1 AQGGGENRVE
11 AGSRDYGHFA
21 FPGNGFDQLT
31 INGDEVKEPLEIVLV
46 EDDPSF
52 LRVMEFSLK
61 KEGFAVTS
69 FPDGEQALPYLLN
82 NKASLFITDL
92 AMPKVGGIE
101 LLRRLSGQG
110 SKATPVVIT
119 AYGTVETAVEAM
131 KLGAFDYLTKPFS
144 PEELVL
150 VVRQALKMRSL
161 VSENQRLKE
170 QLAEKF
176 RPENFV
182 GSSPAMEQVFAW
194 IAKAAG
200 STANALITGESGT
213 GKELVARALHFHSPR
228 ASGAF
233 VAINCAAIPAN
244 LLEAE
249 LFGYVRG
256 AFTGAIRDREGKFEE
271 ADGGTLFL
279 DEVAELTPEMQAKL
293 LRVLEDKKVSRL
305 GGKGEVVVD
314 FRLVAST
321 NKKLESLIAEK
332 TFREDLYYRLNV
344 LAIEMPPLRERRED
358 IPLLISHFFKKF
370 GAPELRLTPE
380 AMGLLRAYP
389 FPGNVRELENVCEQA
404 VVLRRSEVI
413 EPADL
418 PEKVR
423 GWLPEKPKLY
433 FDPPEEGLN
442 LEELEKELIRFALD
456 KFGGNQ
462 TKAAQYLGIS
472 RPTLIYRLEKY
483 GFSKGG
489 N

>member
-1 AQGGGENRVE
+1 M
-11 AGSRDYGHFA
+11 
-21 FPGNGFDQLT
+21 
-31 INGDEVKEPLEIVLV
+31 KEPVEIVLV

-52 LRVMEFSLK
+52 LRIMEFSLK

-69 FPDGEQALPYLLN
+69 FPDGEAALPYLLN
-82 NKASLFITDL
+82 NKAALFITDL
-92 AMPKVGGIE
+92 AMPNVGGIE

-110 SKATPVVIT
+110 VKVTPVVIT

-150 VVRQALKMRSL
+150 VVRQALRVRSL
-161 VSENQRLKE
+161 VSENQSLKE

-182 GSSPAMEQVFAW
+182 GSSSVMETVFAW

-213 GKELVARALHFHSPR
+213 GKELVARALHFHSLR
-228 ASGAF
+228 ASGPF
-233 VAINCAAIPAN
+233 VAINCAAIPEN

-279 DEVAELTPEMQAKL
+279 DEVAELPLDMQAKL

-305 GGKGEVVVD
+305 GGKGEAAVD

-321 NKKLESLIAEK
+321 NRKLEELMAEK
-332 TFREDLYYRLNV
+332 VFREDLYYRLNV
-344 LAIEMPPLRERRED
+344 LSVYLPPLRERRED
-358 IPLLISHFFKKF
+358 IPLLVSHSFKKF
-370 GAPELRLTPE
+370 GAPTVRLTPE
-380 AMGLLRAYP
+380 AMELLRAYP
-389 FPGNVRELENVCEQA
+389 FPGNVRELENICEQI
-404 VVLRRSEVI
+404 VVLRRSDEI
-413 EPADL
+413 GPGDL

-423 GWLPEKPKLY
+423 SWSPEKPKLF

-442 LEELEKELIRFALD
+442 LEELEKELIRFALE

-462 TKAAQYLGIS
+462 TKAAQYLGIT

-489 N
+489 D

>member
-1 AQGGGENRVE
+1 M
-11 AGSRDYGHFA
+11 
-21 FPGNGFDQLT
+21 
-31 INGDEVKEPLEIVLV
+31 KEPLEIVLV

-69 FPDGEQALPYLLN
+69 FPDGERALPYLTN
-82 NKASLFITDL
+82 AKAALFITDL
-92 AMPKVGGIE
+92 AMPKVGGME
-101 LLRRLSGQG
+101 LLRKLSRQDV
-110 SKATPVVIT
+110 KVTPIVIT

-150 VVRQALKMRSL
+150 VVRQALKMRRL
-161 VSENQRLKE
+161 VSENQSLKE

-182 GSSPAMEQVFAW
+182 GFSAAMEKVFAW

-200 STANALITGESGT
+200 STANALISGESGT

-228 ASGAF
+228 ASGPF
-233 VAINCAAIPAN
+233 VAINCAAIPEN

-249 LFGYVRG
+249 LFGVVKG

-279 DEVAELTPEMQAKL
+279 DEIGDLPLEMQAKL

-305 GGKGEVVVD
+305 GGKGEVTAD

-321 NKKLESLIAEK
+321 NRKLEKLVEERE
-332 TFREDLYYRLNV
+332 FREDLYYRLNV
-344 LAIEMPPLRERRED
+344 LSVLLPSLRERRED
-358 IPLLISHFFKKF
+358 IPMLVAHFFKKL
-370 GAPELRLTPE
+370 GAPFVRLAPE
-380 AMGLLRAYP
+380 ALKLLQTYP
-389 FPGNVRELENVCEQA
+389 FFGNVRELENICEQIL
-404 VVLRRSEVI
+404 VFRK
-413 EPADL
+413 ADEIGLNEL

-423 GWLPEKPKLY
+423 NYQPEKAGL
-433 FDPPEEGLN
+433 FFEPPEGGLD
-442 LEELEKELIRFALD
+442 LEDLEKQLIQFALD

-462 TKAAQYLGIS
+462 TKAAQYLGIT

-483 GFSKGG
+483 GVEKKQ
-489 N
+489 

>member
-1 AQGGGENRVE
+1 MK
-11 AGSRDYGHFA
+11 S
-21 FPGNGFDQLT
+21 
-31 INGDEVKEPLEIVLV
+31 PLEVVLV

-69 FPDGEQALPYLLN
+69 FPDGEAAFPYLLN
-82 NKASLFITDL
+82 NKATLFITDL
-92 AMPKVGGIE
+92 AMPRVGGME
-101 LLRRLSGQG
+101 LLRRLAGQG
-110 SKATPVVIT
+110 SQATPIVIT

-150 VVRQALKMRSL
+150 VVHQALKMRSL
-161 VSENQRLKE
+161 VSENQSLKE

-182 GSSPAMEQVFAW
+182 GTSAAMQAVIAW
-194 IAKAAG
+194 IAKASG
-200 STANALITGESGT
+200 SSANALITGESGT

-228 ASGAF
+228 ASGPF
-233 VAINCAAIPAN
+233 VAINCAAIPEN

-249 LFGYVRG
+249 LFGFVRG
-256 AFTGAIRDREGKFEE
+256 AFTGALRDREGKFEE

-279 DEVAELTPEMQAKL
+279 DEIAELPTEMQAKL
-293 LRVLEDKKVSRL
+293 LRVLEDKKVTRL
-305 GGKGEVVVD
+305 GGKGEAVVD

-321 NKKLESLIAEK
+321 NRRLEKLISEK

-344 LAIEMPPLRERRED
+344 LTVELPPLRARRED
-358 IPLLISHFFKKF
+358 VPALVSHFFKKF
-370 GAPELRLTPE
+370 GAPGLRLSSETWPV
-380 AMGLLRAYP
+380 LQSYP
-389 FPGNVRELENVCEQA
+389 FPGNVRELENVCEQLT
-404 VVLRRSEVI
+404 VFRRSDEVGI
-413 EPADL
+413 SEL
-418 PEKVR
+418 PEKIR
-423 GWLPEKPKLY
+423 NYRPQKSGLY
-433 FDPPEEGLN
+433 FDPPEEGLD

-462 TKAAQYLGIS
+462 TKAARYLGIS

-483 GFSKGG
+483 GLSKEQ
-489 N
+489 

>member
-1 AQGGGENRVE
+1 M
-11 AGSRDYGHFA
+11 
-21 FPGNGFDQLT
+21 
-31 INGDEVKEPLEIVLV
+31 KEPLEIVLV

-69 FPDGEQALPYLLN
+69 FPDGGKALPYLLN
-82 NKASLFITDL
+82 NKAAIFITDL
-92 AMPKVGGIE
+92 AMPNVGGIE

-182 GSSPAMEQVFAW
+182 GSSPAMETVFAW

-228 ASGAF
+228 ASGPF
-233 VAINCAAIPAN
+233 VAINCAAIPSN

-271 ADGGTLFL
+271 AEGGTLFL
-279 DEVAELTPEMQAKL
+279 DEVAELPLEMQAKL
-293 LRVLEDKKVSRL
+293 LRVLEDKKISRL
-305 GGKGEVVVD
+305 GGKGEAAVD

-321 NKKLESLIAEK
+321 NKKLEQLIVEK
-332 TFREDLYYRLNV
+332 TFREDLYYRLSV
-344 LAIEMPPLRERRED
+344 LPVELPSLRERRED
-358 IPLLISHFFKKF
+358 IPSLVSHFFKKF
-370 GAPELRLTPE
+370 GAPELRISAE
-380 AMGLLRAYP
+380 GMALLLAYP
-389 FPGNVRELENVCEQA
+389 FPGNVRELENICEQIS
-404 VVLRRSEVI
+404 VLRRSNEI
-413 EPADL
+413 GAADL

-423 GWLPEKPKLY
+423 RYRPEKPKL
-433 FDPPEEGLN
+433 FFEPPEEGVH
-442 LEELEKELIRFALD
+442 LEELEKELIRFALE

-462 TKAAQYLGIS
+462 TKAAQYLGIT

-483 GFSKGG
+483 GFVKGRSG
-489 N
+489 

>member
-1 AQGGGENRVE
+1 M
-11 AGSRDYGHFA
+11 
-21 FPGNGFDQLT
+21 
-31 INGDEVKEPLEIVLV
+31 KEPLEIVLV

-69 FPDGEQALPYLLN
+69 FPDGEKALPYLLN
-82 NKASLFITDL
+82 NKAELFITDL
-92 AMPKVGGIE
+92 AMPNVGGIE

-110 SKATPVVIT
+110 SKVTPVVIT

-182 GSSPAMEQVFAW
+182 GSSPAIQTVFAW

-200 STANALITGESGT
+200 SAANALITGESGT

-228 ASGAF
+228 ASGPF

-249 LFGYVRG
+249 LFGHVRG
-256 AFTGAIRDREGKFEE
+256 AFTGAVRDREGKFEE

-279 DEVAELTPEMQAKL
+279 DEVAELPLEMQAKL

-305 GGKGEVVVD
+305 GGKGETSVD

-321 NKKLESLIAEK
+321 NRELEQLIAEK
-332 TFREDLYYRLNV
+332 AFREDLYYRLNV
-344 LAIEMPPLRERRED
+344 LPVELPPLRERRED
-358 IPLLISHFFKKF
+358 IPLLVSHFFKKF
-370 GAPELRLTPE
+370 DAPTVRLSPE
-380 AMGLLRAYP
+380 AMELLLAYP
-389 FPGNVRELENVCEQA
+389 FPGNVRELENICEQT
-404 VVLRRSEVI
+404 VVLRRSDEI
-413 EPADL
+413 GAADL

-423 GWLPEKPKLY
+423 NCRPEKSGLF
-433 FDPPEEGLN
+433 FDPPAEGLN
-442 LEELEKELIRFALD
+442 LEVLEKELIRFALD

-462 TKAAQYLGIS
+462 TKAAQYLGIT

-483 GFSKGG
+483 DIKTV
-489 N
+489 

>member
-1 AQGGGENRVE
+1 M
-11 AGSRDYGHFA
+11 
-21 FPGNGFDQLT
+21 
-31 INGDEVKEPLEIVLV
+31 KEPVEIVLV

-69 FPDGEQALPYLLN
+69 FPDGERALPYLLN
-82 NKASLFITDL
+82 NRASLFITDL
-92 AMPKVGGIE
+92 AMPNVGGIE

-176 RPENFV
+176 RPENFI
-182 GSSPAMEQVFAW
+182 GSSPAMEAVFAW
-194 IAKAAG
+194 IAKASG
-200 STANALITGESGT
+200 SSANALITGESGT

-228 ASGAF
+228 ASGPF
-233 VAINCAAIPAN
+233 VAINCAAIPSN

-249 LFGYVRG
+249 LFGHVRG

-279 DEVAELTPEMQAKL
+279 DEAAELPLEMQAKL

-305 GGKGEVVVD
+305 GGKGEVIVD
-314 FRLVAST
+314 FRLVVST
-321 NKKLESLIAEK
+321 NIKLEQLIAEK

-344 LAIEMPPLRERRED
+344 LAIELPALRLRRED
-358 IPLLISHFFKKF
+358 IPLLVFHAFKKF
-370 GAPELRLTPE
+370 DAPKLRLAPE
-380 AMGLLRAYP
+380 AMELLQAYP
-389 FPGNVRELENVCEQA
+389 FPGNVRELENICEQM
-404 VVLRRSEVI
+404 VVLRRLDEI
-413 EPADL
+413 GPADL

-423 GWLPEKPKLY
+423 NYRPETPML
-433 FDPPEEGLN
+433 FFLPPEEGLN
-442 LEELEKELIRFALD
+442 LEELEKELIRFALE

-462 TKAAQYLGIS
+462 TKAAQYLGIT
-472 RPTLIYRLEKY
+472 RPTLIYRLEKH
-483 GFSKGG
+483 GFKTG
-489 N
+489 

>member
-1 AQGGGENRVE
+1 
-11 AGSRDYGHFA
+11 
-21 FPGNGFDQLT
+21 L
-31 INGDEVKEPLEIVLV
+31 KEPLEIVLV

-69 FPDGEQALPYLLN
+69 FPDGERALPYLTN
-82 NKASLFITDL
+82 AKAALFITDL
-92 AMPKVGGIE
+92 AMPKVGGME
-101 LLRRLSGQG
+101 LLRKLSRQDV
-110 SKATPVVIT
+110 KVTPIVIT

-150 VVRQALKMRSL
+150 VVRQALKMRRL
-161 VSENQRLKE
+161 VSENQSLKE

-182 GSSPAMEQVFAW
+182 GFSAAMEKVFAW

-200 STANALITGESGT
+200 STANALISGESGT

-228 ASGAF
+228 ASGPF
-233 VAINCAAIPAN
+233 VAINCAAIPEN

-249 LFGYVRG
+249 LFGVVKG

-279 DEVAELTPEMQAKL
+279 DEIGDLPLEMQAKL

-305 GGKGEVVVD
+305 GGKGEVTAD

-321 NKKLESLIAEK
+321 NRKLEKLVEERE
-332 TFREDLYYRLNV
+332 FREDLYYRLNV
-344 LAIEMPPLRERRED
+344 LSVLLPSLRERRED
-358 IPLLISHFFKKF
+358 IPMLVAHFFKKL
-370 GAPELRLTPE
+370 GAPFVRLAPE
-380 AMGLLRAYP
+380 ALKLLQTYP
-389 FPGNVRELENVCEQA
+389 FFGNVRELENICEQIL
-404 VVLRRSEVI
+404 VFRK
-413 EPADL
+413 ADEIGLNEL

-423 GWLPEKPKLY
+423 NYQPEKAGL
-433 FDPPEEGLN
+433 FFEPPEGGLD
-442 LEELEKELIRFALD
+442 LEDLEKQLIQFALD

-462 TKAAQYLGIS
+462 TKAAQYLGIT

-483 GFSKGG
+483 GVEKKQ
-489 N
+489 

>member
-1 AQGGGENRVE
+1 
-11 AGSRDYGHFA
+11 
-21 FPGNGFDQLT
+21 
-31 INGDEVKEPLEIVLV
+31 VKEPLEIVLV

-61 KEGFAVTS
+61 KEGFTVTS
-69 FPDGEQALPYLLN
+69 FPDGEAALPYLLN
-82 NKASLFITDL
+82 NKASLYITDL
-92 AMPKVGGIE
+92 AMPNVGGIE
-101 LLRRLSGQG
+101 LLRRLSGLG

-182 GSSPAMEQVFAW
+182 GSSSAMAQVFAW
-194 IAKAAG
+194 TAKAAG
-200 STANALITGESGT
+200 SSANALITGESGT

-228 ASGAF
+228 ASGPF
-233 VAINCAAIPAN
+233 VAINCAAIPAT

-279 DEVAELTPEMQAKL
+279 DEVAELPLEMQAKL

-305 GGKGEVVVD
+305 GGKGETAVD

-321 NKKLESLIAEK
+321 NRKLEQLIAEK
-332 TFREDLYYRLNV
+332 AFREDLYYRLNV
-344 LAIEMPPLRERRED
+344 LPVELPPLRERRED
-358 IPLLISHFFKKF
+358 IALLVSHFFRKI
-370 GAPELRLTPE
+370 GAPTLRLTPE
-380 AMGLLRAYP
+380 ALELLRVYP
-389 FPGNVRELENVCEQA
+389 FPGNVRELENICEQIS
-404 VVLRRSEVI
+404 VLRRSDEIGAAELPDKVRNYR
-413 EPADL
+413 
-418 PEKVR
+418 PEKS
-423 GWLPEKPKLY
+423 GLF
-433 FDPPEEGLN
+433 FDPPEGGVN
-442 LEELEKELIRFALD
+442 LEDLEKELIRFALD

-462 TKAAQYLGIS
+462 TKAAQYLGIT
-472 RPTLIYRLEKY
+472 RPTLIYRLEKH
-483 GFSKGG
+483 GLSKGG
-489 N
+489 DE